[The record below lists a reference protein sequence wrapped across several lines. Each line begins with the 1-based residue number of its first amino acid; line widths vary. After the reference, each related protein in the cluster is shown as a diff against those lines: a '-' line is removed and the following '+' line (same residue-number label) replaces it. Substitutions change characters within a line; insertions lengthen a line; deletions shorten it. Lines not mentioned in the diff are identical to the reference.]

1 MIKTHNLTKEFTTTV
16 AVKDLELNVDNG
28 EIYGFLGPNGAG
40 KTTTI
45 MMLLGLEKPTAGSI
59 EVFGKPLDKNYF
71 EIKRKVGV
79 VSENQYFYGE
89 MTAWEYLNFFG
100 RLYEVDE
107 REKKI
112 KALLERVK
120 LYHRRNEMLLGYSHG
135 MKQKIAIARAL
146 LHDPDLLIL
155 DEPQNGLDP
164 YGIRDVRD
172 IIGEENAKGRT
183 VLISS
188 HILSEIEQLC
198 TRVGIL
204 SKGRLVAEGPLDI
217 VKTKVQPDTTL
228 IVEIENLTDAIKDK
242 LASEPYV
249 KKMQVEENKL
259 ILSVDREGDYRA
271 QVARIINEN
280 SGLVVGMQTKTYS
293 LEEAFI
299 KITESSLESLIKEGT
314 A

>member
-164 YGIRDVRD
+164 YGIRDIRD

-249 KKMQVEENKL
+249 KKMLVVENKL

>member
-1 MIKTHNLTKEFTTTV
+1 LIKTHNLTKEFTTTV

-164 YGIRDVRD
+164 YGIRDIRD

>member
-1 MIKTHNLTKEFTTTV
+1 MIKTHNLTKEVTTTV

-164 YGIRDVRD
+164 YGIRNIRD

>member
-164 YGIRDVRD
+164 YGIRDIRD

-228 IVEIENLTDAIKDK
+228 IVEIENLRDAIKDK

>member
-135 MKQKIAIARAL
+135 MKQKIAIAKAL

-164 YGIRDVRD
+164 YGIRDIRD

>member
-59 EVFGKPLDKNYF
+59 ELFGKPLDKNYF

-164 YGIRDVRD
+164 YGIRDIRD

>member
-59 EVFGKPLDKNYF
+59 EVFGKPLGKNYF

-155 DEPQNGLDP
+155 DDRKMVS
-164 YGIRDVRD
+164 IRTAL
-172 IIGEENAKGRT
+172 G
-183 VLISS
+183 
-188 HILSEIEQLC
+188 
-198 TRVGIL
+198 
-204 SKGRLVAEGPLDI
+204 
-217 VKTKVQPDTTL
+217 
-228 IVEIENLTDAIKDK
+228 
-242 LASEPYV
+242 
-249 KKMQVEENKL
+249 
-259 ILSVDREGDYRA
+259 
-271 QVARIINEN
+271 
-280 SGLVVGMQTKTYS
+280 YS
-293 LEEAFI
+293 RYHR
-299 KITESSLESLIKEGT
+299 
-314 A
+314 

>member
-59 EVFGKPLDKNYF
+59 EVFGKPLGKNYF

-164 YGIRDVRD
+164 YGIRDIRD

>member
-1 MIKTHNLTKEFTTTV
+1 
-16 AVKDLELNVDNG
+16 
-28 EIYGFLGPNGAG
+28 
-40 KTTTI
+40 
-45 MMLLGLEKPTAGSI
+45 
-59 EVFGKPLDKNYF
+59 
-71 EIKRKVGV
+71 
-79 VSENQYFYGE
+79 
-89 MTAWEYLNFFG
+89 
-100 RLYEVDE
+100 
-107 REKKI
+107 
-112 KALLERVK
+112 
-120 LYHRRNEMLLGYSHG
+120 
-135 MKQKIAIARAL
+135 L

-164 YGIRDVRD
+164 YGIRDIRD

>member
-164 YGIRDVRD
+164 YGIRDIRD

>member
-1 MIKTHNLTKEFTTTV
+1 MIRRPPSSTLFPYTT
-16 AVKDLELNVDNG
+16 L
-28 EIYGFLGPNGAG
+28 FR
-40 KTTTI
+40 
-45 MMLLGLEKPTAGSI
+45 S
-59 EVFGKPLDKNYF
+59 NYF

-164 YGIRDVRD
+164 YGIRDIRD
-172 IIGEENAKGRT
+172 TIGEENAKGRT

-217 VKTKVQPDTTL
+217 VK
-228 IVEIENLTDAIKDK
+228 
-242 LASEPYV
+242 
-249 KKMQVEENKL
+249 
-259 ILSVDREGDYRA
+259 
-271 QVARIINEN
+271 
-280 SGLVVGMQTKTYS
+280 
-293 LEEAFI
+293 
-299 KITESSLESLIKEGT
+299 
-314 A
+314 

>member
-1 MIKTHNLTKEFTTTV
+1 LIKTHNLTKEFTTTV

-59 EVFGKPLDKNYF
+59 EVFGKPLGKNYF

-164 YGIRDVRD
+164 YGIRDIRD